1 MKNSLIALALA
12 AALPFTA
19 SAAENLSYNYA
30 EADYAKTDVD
40 GVKADGWGVKGS
52 YGFLPNFHAFGEYS
66 RQEVDHTNIK
76 VDQWKVGAGYNVE
89 IAPSSDFVA
98 RVAYQKFD
106 QKHGLDLNGYSAEA
120 GIRTA
125 FGPHA
130 EVYGLVGYED
140 YSKKHGVDLD
150 GQWYGR
156 LGGQV
161 KLNQNWGLNGELKMN
176 RDGDKEYT
184 VGPRFSW

>member
-30 EADYAKTDVD
+30 EADYAKTDVE
-40 GVKADGWGVKGS
+40 GIKADGWGVKGS

-76 VDQWKVGAGYNVE
+76 VDQWKIGAGYNVE
-89 IAPSSDFVA
+89 IAPTTDFVA

-106 QKHGLDLNGYSAEA
+106 RSTAWTSTATALKPVSAPPSVPTPRSTA
-120 GIRTA
+120 WSATKTTPRSTASIRMASGTA
-125 FGPHA
+125 A
-130 EVYGLVGYED
+130 WVVR
-140 YSKKHGVDLD
+140 S
-150 GQWYGR
+150 
-156 LGGQV
+156 
-161 KLNQNWGLNGELKMN
+161 
-176 RDGDKEYT
+176 
-184 VGPRFSW
+184 S

>member
-40 GVKADGWGVKGS
+40 GIKADGWGVKGS

-89 IAPSSDFVA
+89 IAPSTDFVA

-106 QKHGLDLNGYSAEA
+106 RKHGLDFNGYSAEA

-125 FGPHA
+125 FGAHA
-130 EVYGLVGYED
+130 EVYGMVGYED
-140 YSKKHGVDLD
+140 YAKKHGVDID
-150 GQWYGR
+150 GQW
-156 LGGQV
+156 
-161 KLNQNWGLNGELKMN
+161 
-176 RDGDKEYT
+176 
-184 VGPRFSW
+184 

>member
-40 GVKADGWGVKGS
+40 GIKADGWGVKGS
-52 YGFLPNFHAFGEYS
+52 YGFLPNFHAFGEYN
-66 RQEVDHTNIK
+66 RQEIDHTNLK

-89 IAPSSDFVA
+89 IAPSTDFVA

-106 QKHGLDLNGYSAEA
+106 RKHGLDFNGYSTEV
-120 GIRTA
+120 GVRTA
-125 FGPHA
+125 FNPYVEGYVMA
-130 EVYGLVGYED
+130 GYED
-140 YSKKHGVDLD
+140 YTKKHGINPD
-150 GQWYGR
+150 GEFYGR
-156 LGGQV
+156 VGATA
-161 KLNQNWGLNGELKMN
+161 KFNQNWGLSGEVKLAKA
-176 RDGDKEYT
+176 GDREWF
-184 VGPRFSW
+184 VGPRFTW